1 MKYVKK
7 IVSILLLTVFMVGL
21 GSAYQSKTL
30 AAELNFAVKPIIPE
44 NQRDKNKTY
53 FDLRVKP
60 GQQQTLKIVLTNDTK
75 QAVTIEP
82 KVNVAVTNV
91 NGIADYSMEV
101 KEHDKT
107 LKLPI
112 TDVVKTVNEITVPAK
127 GQIELPVEVKMPEEE
142 FDGILLGGISLQEKE
157 KKDNKPQQKKNVS
170 IENRYSYVVGLVL
183 NENDNEVEPHLTLN
197 DVAPGQMNA
206 RNVIN
211 ANIQNTKPMLVNQLS
226 IDAKISR
233 KGSSEVL
240 YHSEKKGMQMAPNSN
255 FNYPIQLEGQPL
267 EAGEYRA
274 TITAESKGKTWTWT
288 KDFVIKADTAKKYNK
303 SDVSIKK
310 DYTWYYVLG
319 GILLILIAIF
329 FYFLGRR
336 KSKKEE
342 QK

>member
-1 MKYVKK
+1 MKYAKK
-7 IVSILLLTVFMVGL
+7 IVAILLLTVFIIGL
-21 GSAYQSKTL
+21 GEVYQSKAL

-44 NQRDKNKTY
+44 NQRDKKKTY

-60 GQQQTLKIVLTNDTK
+60 GQQQTLKIVLTNDTE

-112 TDVVKTVNEITVPAK
+112 TDVVKAPNEITVPAK
-127 GQIELPVEVKMPEEE
+127 GQIELPIEVKMPEEE

-157 KKDNKPQQKKNVS
+157 KKDNKSQQKKNVS
-170 IENRYSYVVGLVL
+170 IENRYSYVVGFVL

-197 DVAPGQMNA
+197 TVAPGQMTA

-319 GILLILIAIF
+319 GILFILIAIF

>member
-1 MKYVKK
+1 MKYVNK

-142 FDGILLGGISLQEKE
+142 FDGILLGGISLQEK
-157 KKDNKPQQKKNVS
+157 
-170 IENRYSYVVGLVL
+170 R
-183 NENDNEVEPHLTLN
+183 
-197 DVAPGQMNA
+197 
-206 RNVIN
+206 
-211 ANIQNTKPMLVNQLS
+211 
-226 IDAKISR
+226 
-233 KGSSEVL
+233 
-240 YHSEKKGMQMAPNSN
+240 
-255 FNYPIQLEGQPL
+255 
-267 EAGEYRA
+267 
-274 TITAESKGKTWTWT
+274 
-288 KDFVIKADTAKKYNK
+288 
-303 SDVSIKK
+303 
-310 DYTWYYVLG
+310 
-319 GILLILIAIF
+319 
-329 FYFLGRR
+329 
-336 KSKKEE
+336 EE
-342 QK
+342 R